1 MKFSVIET
9 WENIS
14 TTIFHLWRDVTGGII
29 NTSDDHRHCD
39 LLAKGKIMTITC
51 VVVVDVVT
59 LLVVVMV

>member
-1 MKFSVIET
+1 M
-9 WENIS
+9 
-14 TTIFHLWRDVTGGII
+14 TGGII

-51 VVVVDVVT
+51 VVVVDVVA